1 MVLQSHRWLW
11 EDHCYQGECGA
22 AVDTSRE
29 YIRGGSRPENAFVK
43 EGRDMVLENKL
54 QHSGDERD
62 QRRVIDCL
70 SLGDDEE

>member
-29 YIRGGSRPENAFVK
+29 YIRGDRGQKMRLSRRA
-43 EGRDMVLENKL
+43 G
-54 QHSGDERD
+54 
-62 QRRVIDCL
+62 IWCL
-70 SLGDDEE
+70 RASYSIAAMNVFSDG